1 MPTNSLRHTRKLLG
15 RGLNR
20 LTAITVRHS
29 PQIRDVGIPCYT
41 PATCSYPTASQ
52 HVKLSQEK
60 KQLRQLFTNDH
71 ESPTETKIS
80 KSPAMRSLYNWGAL
94 VLLLLT
100 SLSSCTST
108 AGSKLLLPADFT
120 PPQVFKHS
128 NLLRT
133 IDLTRPYARETIAAV
148 VENVSK
154 VPQSEYYLPVSKET
168 LPKVSYV
175 EAKDK
180 KSTGDV
186 FVVTL
191 VEFSE
196 ERYILDPRI
205 RNREMGENNCTNN

>member
-1 MPTNSLRHTRKLLG
+1 
-15 RGLNR
+15 
-20 LTAITVRHS
+20 
-29 PQIRDVGIPCYT
+29 
-41 PATCSYPTASQ
+41 
-52 HVKLSQEK
+52 
-60 KQLRQLFTNDH
+60 
-71 ESPTETKIS
+71 
-80 KSPAMRSLYNWGAL
+80 MRSLYNWGAL
-94 VLLLLT
+94 VLPLFT
-100 SLSSCTST
+100 SLSSCASTT

-154 VPQSEYYLPVSKET
+154 GPQSEYYLPVSKET

-186 FVVTL
+186 FVVTP

-196 ERYILDPRI
+196 ERYMLDPRI
-205 RNREMGENNCTNN
+205 CNR